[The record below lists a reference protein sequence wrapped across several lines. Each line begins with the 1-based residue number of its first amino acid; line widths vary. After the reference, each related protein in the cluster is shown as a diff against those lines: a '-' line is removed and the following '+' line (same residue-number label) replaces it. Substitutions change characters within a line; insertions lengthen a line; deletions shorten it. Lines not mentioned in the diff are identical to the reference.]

1 MTSSPGYEGERAR
14 KRGVKVF
21 SLLSSEF
28 QDNDWAVTVQ
38 RRSQPSETMTSASF
52 SLFISLHFSPFSF
65 FSYYTHTQ
73 KKKKNHIQTES
84 ALNLHG
90 SPPFPL
96 FFYFFAHSANT
107 RAKTGICGWSF
118 SSRSGEYFL
127 RKRIGQQTF
136 SAVVLNADLHKL
148 SVQTIKA
155 LEK

>member
-73 KKKKNHIQTES
+73 KKKKIIYRQNLHLICMAVHRSPSSFTFLHIQQI
-84 ALNLHG
+84 HG
-90 SPPFPL
+90 PRPGFVAGPSPVGVGNIF
-96 FFYFFAHSANT
+96 
-107 RAKTGICGWSF
+107 
-118 SSRSGEYFL
+118 
-127 RKRIGQQTF
+127 
-136 SAVVLNADLHKL
+136 
-148 SVQTIKA
+148 
-155 LEK
+155 